1 MYVALA
7 RNREPG
13 DLKTQ
18 KSGEQSICTVLQEI
32 KNDLENDDCNGVT
45 KTLVPLQQLDK
56 MHWTLLEIT
65 SPPSRE

>member
-18 KSGEQSICTVLQEI
+18 KSGVQSICTVLQEI

-45 KTLVPLQQLDK
+45 KTLMPLQQLDK
-56 MHWTLLEIT
+56 KHWTLLEIT